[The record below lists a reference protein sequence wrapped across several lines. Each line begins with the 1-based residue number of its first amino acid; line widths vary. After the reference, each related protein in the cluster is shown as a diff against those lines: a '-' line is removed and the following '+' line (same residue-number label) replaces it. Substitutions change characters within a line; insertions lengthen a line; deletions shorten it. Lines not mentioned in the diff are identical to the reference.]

1 MIGSLVS
8 WLRFNTPIFICLDLS
23 VKRLNYFLM
32 VLGFLLFLMLKSLR
46 SLKKI
51 LEFLGRMWFLVH
63 IVGLVWIFPINFIIR
78 ERIQGERGWL
88 ENYGTIGLGLEV
100 ENLSLF
106 VKFIGLVD
114 LRILGSLILM
124 IAIVGLGLGL

>member
-1 MIGSLVS
+1 
-8 WLRFNTPIFICLDLS
+8 
-23 VKRLNYFLM
+23 M